1 MSMRRSSLVL
11 FAVFLLASLPGRS
24 QDWQQWGKNPQH
36 TSAVNI
42 VGQHASHILEDIIYD
57 PFVEAEKADPF
68 AGGDL
73 LAHYQVP
80 LLDGDDVFMEF
91 KTGAYT
97 DIQHWNTQIWNEKK
111 LDWDHGQLVE
121 KWTFTS
127 DWKPV
132 PFLSLD
138 TGNGPFFEPVFHAA
152 LSGPFIY
159 IPGFGGS
166 IYKVNKSNGSLVTRF
181 KPFGNTLD
189 PNTYSVAPPTVD
201 GSGNVYYNVLK
212 LDPAH
217 PWDVDVVNS
226 WLVKISANGTVKTAT
241 YASLNSGAPHG
252 TDQCLGIFDP
262 ADLPWP
268 PSPNAVPGTVTCGSQ
283 RPPANAS
290 PAVAPDGTIY
300 VVTLAHLWERQSYL
314 LAVNSNLTP
323 KWAASLRDRFH
334 DGCNVLIPPNGQPN
348 GCRTGSHTGVDP
360 AQNRAGAG
368 RVIDDSTS
376 SPVVLPD
383 GNVLYGAYTRY
394 NYAQGHMM
402 KFSSGGQFLSSYRF
416 GWDITPAIYSHDG
429 TYSVLQKDNQYS
441 GLGSYCDDEVLCP
454 PDRTATNPGFPEAYF
469 ITRLNSNLQIDWR
482 WQNTNTQSCSRDSH
496 GHITCVSDHPA
507 GFEWCVNGPAV
518 DRNGNVYNN
527 SEDGN
532 VYVIR
537 PNGTLRERL
546 FLNTALGAA
555 YTPLSLDQDGKIL
568 AQNDGHLFVVGE
580 DH

>member
-1 MSMRRSSLVL
+1 L
-11 FAVFLLASLPGRS
+11 AVALPARS

-36 TSAVNI
+36 TGATNV
-42 VGQHASHILEDIIYD
+42 VGQHANRILDDIIYD
-57 PFVEAEKADPF
+57 PFVDAEKADPD
-68 AGGDL
+68 AAGDL
-73 LAHYQVP
+73 LVHYQAP
-80 LLDGDDVFMEF
+80 LLDGDDVYMEF
-91 KTGAYT
+91 KSGTYT
-97 DIQHWNTQIWNEKK
+97 TLETWETQTWNEKK
-111 LDWDHGQLVE
+111 LDWDHGHLVE

-132 PFLSLD
+132 PFLSLA

-152 LSGPFIY
+152 LSGQFIY

-166 IYKVNKSNGSLVTRF
+166 VYKVNKSNGSLVTRF

-189 PNTYSVAPPTVD
+189 PHTFSVAPITVD
-201 GSGNVYYNVLK
+201 GSGNIYYNVLK
-212 LDPAH
+212 LDPTN
-217 PWDVDVVNS
+217 PWDVDPVNS

-241 YASLNSGAPHG
+241 YASLNPGAPHG
-252 TDQCLGIFDP
+252 TDQCLGIFDT

-283 RPPANAS
+283 RPPANAA
-290 PAVAPDGTIY
+290 PVVAPDGTIY
-300 VVTLAHLWERQSYL
+300 VVTLAHLWDRQSYL

-323 KWAASLRDRFH
+323 KWAASLRDRLH
-334 DGCNVLIPPNGQPN
+334 DGCNVLLPPNGQPN

-360 AQNRAGAG
+360 AQNRNGAG

-402 KFSSGGQFLSSYRF
+402 KFSSNGQFLSSYRF

-429 TYSVLQKDNQYS
+429 TYSVLQKDNQY
-441 GLGSYCDDEVLCP
+441 GEIGSYCNDETFCP
-454 PDRTATNPGFPEAYF
+454 SDRTTYNPSFPEAYF
-469 ITRLNSNLQIDWR
+469 ITRLNSNLTVDWR
-482 WQNTNTQSCSRDSH
+482 WQNTNTLSCSRDSH
-496 GHITCVSDHPA
+496 GHVTCVSDHPV

-518 DRNGNVYNN
+518 DKNGNVYNN

-537 PNGTLRERL
+537 PNGTLRDKL
-546 FLNTALGAA
+546 FLDQALGAA
-555 YTPLSLDQDGKIL
+555 YTPLSIDQDGKIL
-568 AQNDGHLFVVGE
+568 AQNNGHLFVVG
-580 DH
+580 DDD